1 MIQKNDDHKTEGSGK
16 RAVILIGHGSRAA
29 GADDDMERVAES
41 LRRRR
46 GGIVELCRMA
56 GRGTLF
62 TEAFEKC
69 IRQEVQEIIVIP
81 YFLHFGVH
89 LRQDIPEMLREAA
102 AKHPEVRLVLG
113 RHLGYDDSLVS
124 LLEQRIKESRQLCD
138 IRELAP
144 APIDRRPGEKEGAG
158 TRSEEEQS

>member
-1 MIQKNDDHKTEGSGK
+1 MTQTRDDHTTGVNGK

-29 GADDDMERVAES
+29 GADDDMERVAAS
-41 LRRRR
+41 LRRAH

-62 TEAFEKC
+62 AEAFERC
-69 IRQEVQEIIVIP
+69 IRQEATEIIVIP

-113 RHLGYDDSLVS
+113 RHLGYDDSLVT
-124 LLEQRIKESRQLCD
+124 LVEQRIGESGQLCD
-138 IRELAP
+138 VRELSP
-144 APIDRRPGEKEGAG
+144 APIDSRPGETG
-158 TRSEEEQS
+158 